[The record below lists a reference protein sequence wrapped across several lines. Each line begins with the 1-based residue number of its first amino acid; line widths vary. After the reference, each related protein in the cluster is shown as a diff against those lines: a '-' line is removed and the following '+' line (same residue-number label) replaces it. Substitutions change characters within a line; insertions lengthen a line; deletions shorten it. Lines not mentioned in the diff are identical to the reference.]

1 MTDTMTPIGLNL
13 KRLRIAAG
21 LTQQQLA
28 NMAGLSQSIV
38 SQCEQGVNADPR
50 GSTLQA
56 LATVLKTTVDELLRV
71 PEEKADT
78 DQAAAPPK
86 PSPALR
92 GRRRKPK

>member
-1 MTDTMTPIGLNL
+1 MRIHQRGKEEMTDTMTPIGLNL

-50 GSTLQA
+50 GG
-56 LATVLKTTVDELLRV
+56 
-71 PEEKADT
+71 
-78 DQAAAPPK
+78 
-86 PSPALR
+86 ALR
-92 GRRRKPK
+92 RWPRC